1 VTAACDTARVCPR
14 TEHRSPGHDKERS
27 RGKGSSCG
35 GCRGC
40 HSRCCCGWR
49 QCFGLHRWRR
59 GRRFH
64 CRRLDGSRRWLHP
77 RSRECRPGYRCYWQ
91 PRCGCR
97 SAHCCRSRW
106 NSGGY
111 NIRAGSLSC
120 GSSRR
125 GRRAQG
131 RRPGCGWSDSCCT
144 QNSWCFAS
152 NCWRRGCSGWL
163 HRQCGENS
171 HGRSSTCRWQRSQI
185 YWPSTQ
191 AQCWQSGRGDKQAV
205 KRWACSSC
213 A

>member
-1 VTAACDTARVCPR
+1 VTAASDTARVCPR
-14 TEHRSPGHDKERS
+14 TEHRSPGHDKERDG
-27 RGKGSSCG
+27 GKGGSCG

-40 HSRCCCGWR
+40 HSSGCCGWR

-64 CRRLDGSRRWLHP
+64 CRRLDGSRRWIHP
-77 RSRECRPGYRCYWQ
+77 RSRECRPGYRCHWK

-106 NSGGY
+106 NSCGY

-120 GSSRR
+120 SSIRR

-144 QNSWCFAS
+144 QNSFVLRATAGGAVAAAGYTVNAAKTVTGGALHAGGSAVTFIGRQLRPNAGNAS
-152 NCWRRGCSGWL
+152 ELTSKL
-163 HRQCGENS
+163 
-171 HGRSSTCRWQRSQI
+171 
-185 YWPSTQ
+185 
-191 AQCWQSGRGDKQAV
+191 
-205 KRWACSSC
+205 
-213 A
+213 